1 MKEELL
7 PPCNLEEEIEKRLK
21 NLQTTLMEKEKEVNK
36 KLEGHLRIAQRHGRS
51 QFYHYTES
59 SNPKGRYIP
68 LKEKIFAYKL
78 AQKNYD
84 TEVIILIQKEIDALQ
99 NYLKQTS
106 DGRAISELYDS
117 LCPARRALI
126 TPVTFTDE
134 QYAARWQKISWTGR
148 PFSQDAPL
156 LYTARGERV
165 RSKSEVIIAD
175 TLFRHKIPY
184 RYEYPLTLRRSGTTA
199 TRDNLEKR
207 NHRIISDSGIH
218 TKAIGGGNSDT
229 TNSATGNTS
238 ICNHTTSTGNTST
251 CNHTTSTGNTTIS
264 GHHTSITLHPDFLCL
279 NTRTRQE
286 FYWEHFGLMNDP
298 TYSNNAAGKLRL
310 YTENGILAGRN
321 LIITMETLEEPLST
335 QTIGKLITEFLT

>member
-68 LKEKIFAYKL
+68 LKEKDFAYKL
-78 AQKNYD
+78 AQKDYD

-126 TPVTFTDE
+126 TPVTLTDG
-134 QYAARWQKISWTGR
+134 QYAARWQEISWTGR

-184 RYEYPLTLRRSGTTA
+184 RYEFPLTLRRSSEAPLHG
-199 TRDNLEKR
+199 DFDKL
-207 NHRIISDSGIH
+207 NHRTSVSG
-218 TKAIGGGNSDT
+218 S
-229 TNSATGNTS
+229 
-238 ICNHTTSTGNTST
+238 HTTSIGNT
-251 CNHTTSTGNTTIS
+251 
-264 GHHTSITLHPDFLCL
+264 ITLHPDFLCL
-279 NTRTRQE
+279 NTRTRSE
-286 FYWEHFGLMNDP
+286 FYWEHFGLMDDP
-298 TYSNNAAGKLRL
+298 DYSKNTAGKLRL

-321 LIITMETLEEPLST
+321 LIITMETQSEPLATRILDQMIAS
-335 QTIGKLITEFLT
+335 FLQ